1 MRTNNMNYN
10 LIFSTK
16 IVNDMKKNGMH
27 CRILRSHTGG
37 TTPRYDIE
45 FDDGSQIH
53 GVYEEE
59 LR

>member
-1 MRTNNMNYN
+1 MNYN